1 MMRKI
6 IFLLSFLILAFA
18 FDGFAQIKKANRMYD
33 LFKYSRA
40 IPYYQKAAKSN
51 KEDVRKEATI
61 KLADCYRFIN
71 DPQEARSWY
80 MRAVEFNNI
89 DPVNYFYLGQ
99 AARTMQEYEQAREA
113 FLRYAELVPDD
124 PRGAVFAGYCDLMA
138 QWSAFGEAAEVK
150 NVKNLNSK
158 YSDFGPAFFGDGLIY
173 VSDRN
178 PSLLEDQRYG
188 WTNFNYLNLYQAEPR
203 FFKDFWQ
210 DMDNPVSMSTRFNQ
224 TYHDGPAYFTPD
236 NKMIFLTR
244 TRIEKVKQGKS
255 DIMTFM
261 LKIYYGELTD
271 GKVDYKDFPF
281 NSDNYSVGHPTVSHN
296 GNTMIF
302 VSDMPGGFGSSDLY
316 QTKLSGGVWTTPVN
330 LGSTLNTFGNEVFP
344 TLVNDS
350 LLYFASDGH
359 PGYGGLDIFVSRNIN
374 GEWSVPVNLY
384 APINSSFDDFSIAVN
399 KDFSSGFFS
408 SNRPGGLGNDDIYA
422 FRNAK
427 PPVKTISI
435 PPVLSQPL
443 VMQGIVRDKS
453 SSLPLEGA
461 TVFILNTKTNK
472 VKVLQTG
479 PDGIYSM
486 PAEKEILYL
495 SKAVKPDFID
505 DCLNFRI
512 AQSDTAKSFRI
523 PRDLLLDKL
532 EVNKSFRVENIYY
545 DLDKWFIRDDAK
557 PALDNLVDI
566 MKKYPISAE
575 LSSHTDSRATHAYN
589 EELSQ
594 KRAEAAVRYI
604 VLQGID
610 PSRLVAR
617 GYGENN
623 LVNQCADGVTCTED
637 EHQANRR
644 TEFKILSIDKTIT
657 NDEFDPS
664 VFKVGDEVDVYLFDP
679 SFFRRCFGDNTV
691 KADKKVSEQ
700 PNVVKTEISPAAEV
714 KNPDSPAA
722 CFGVQIAA
730 VPNVMPVNDP
740 WFKGVK
746 DIKIYKSGNR
756 NKYIAGCETTMDA
769 ALALQKEI
777 RSKGFAEAFVVKIE
791 NNQVLSAR

>member
-1 MMRKI
+1 MMRKL

-40 IPYYQKAAKSN
+40 VPYYQKAAKSS

-61 KLADCYRFIN
+61 KLADCYRYIN

-80 MRAVEFNNI
+80 MRAVEFDNI
-89 DPVNYFYLGQ
+89 DPVNFFYLGQ
-99 AARTMQEYEQAREA
+99 AARAMQEYDQAREA
-113 FLRYAELVPDD
+113 FLRYAELVPND
-124 PRGAVFAGYCDLMA
+124 PRGSVYAGYCDLMVDWA
-138 QWSAFGEAAEVK
+138 AKGESAEVK
-150 NVKNLNSK
+150 NVRNLNSQ

-173 VSDRN
+173 ASDRN
-178 PSLLEDQRYG
+178 PSLLEDKRYG

-203 FFKDFWQ
+203 YFKDFWR
-210 DMDNPVSMSTRFNQ
+210 DMNNPVTMSTRFNQ

-236 NKMIFLTR
+236 NNMIFLTR
-244 TRIEKVKQGKS
+244 TRIEKVRQGKS
-255 DIMTFM
+255 DILTFM
-261 LKIYYGELTD
+261 LKIYYGELSN
-271 GKVDYKDFPF
+271 GKVEYKDFPF
-281 NSDNYSVGHPTVSHN
+281 NSNNYSVGHPTVSN
-296 GNTMIF
+296 DGNTMIF
-302 VSDMPGGFGSSDLY
+302 VSDMPGGNGGSDLY
-316 QTKLSGGVWTTPVN
+316 QTVLSGGLWTTPVN
-330 LGSTLNTFGNEVFP
+330 LGITINSFGNEVFP

-350 LLYFASDGH
+350 ILYFASDGH

-374 GEWSVPVNLY
+374 GEWSVPENLY
-384 APINSSFDDFSIAVN
+384 APINSSYDDFSIAVN
-399 KDFSSGFFS
+399 KDLSSGFFS

-422 FRNAK
+422 FRNAR
-427 PPVKTISI
+427 PAVKTISI
-435 PPVLSQPL
+435 PPVLPQPL
-443 VMQGIVRDKS
+443 VMKGVVKDKS
-453 SSLPLEGA
+453 SGKPLEGA
-461 TVFILNTKTNK
+461 NVFILNTKTNK

-512 AQSDTAKSFRI
+512 AQGDTSKQFNI

-545 DLDKWFIRDDAK
+545 DLDKWFIREDAK
-557 PALDNLVDI
+557 PALDNLVDV

-575 LSSHTDSRATHAYN
+575 LSSHTDSRATNAYN

-700 PNVVKTEISPAAEV
+700 QNVVKTEIIPVTEV
-714 KNPDSPAA
+714 KNADSQAA

-746 DIKIYKSGNR
+746 DIKIYKSGNL
-756 NKYIAGCETTMDA
+756 NKYIAGCETTIEA

-777 RSKGFAEAFVVKIE
+777 RSKGFAEAFVVKIQ
-791 NNQVLSAR
+791 NDQVLSAK